1 MQLKSFA
8 KSFLLV
14 LILPFVFL
22 EKSNSQDISIELG
35 PNEIALNQYFSI
47 TVTVQNDRLR
57 SYEGFPEIPGFVKR
71 GTSSSTS
78 TSFINGK
85 MSSTQSITQNY
96 APQREGTFTL
106 PDFTMTVNGE
116 PVQGSGAVIT
126 VGPPVN
132 ARRPQQYD
140 PFGADPF
147 EDFFG
152 RKSEP
157 REFIDIKDEAFLAL
171 TTDKDEVYV
180 GEGFTTTLAFYV
192 AEDNRAPLQFYEL
205 GKQLTDIVKK
215 IKPANTWE
223 ENFNIENVQKE
234 PVVIN
239 GKRYSQYKLYQATFY
254 PLNLEAIRFPSVGL
268 ELIKYKVA
276 KNPTF
281 FGQNRMEDYKTFTS
295 KPKEVIVKDLPPHP
309 LKQTAAVGK
318 YRLQEEISS
327 TELNTGGSF
336 NYSFIVAGEGNI
348 SAINKPQLTDT
359 KAFDFY
365 PPNIK
370 QSVNRTNGKVRGT
383 KSFNYYG
390 IPNEPGVYDMADF
403 IQLVYFDPELARYDT
418 LKSRVK
424 LVVQGES
431 RKNEHI
437 SSSDLGSFYDR
448 ISMEDNTLVKLSG
461 VGASRIFAN
470 VFILVMLAL
479 TAVLYF
485 KKR

>member
-1 MQLKSFA
+1 MPLKSFA
-8 KSFLLV
+8 KSLLIIP
-14 LILPFVFL
+14 LIFFSFT
-22 EKSNSQDISIELG
+22 EKSYSQDISIQLG
-35 PNEIALNQYFSI
+35 TGEIALNQYFTI

-57 SYEGFPEIPGFVKR
+57 NYEGFPEISGFIKR

-78 TSFINGK
+78 TNFINGK

-96 APQREGTFTL
+96 SPQREGNFTL
-106 PDFTMTVNGE
+106 PPFNMTVNGE
-116 PVQGSGAVIT
+116 SVSAPGIT
-126 VGPPVN
+126 IKVGPPAN
-132 ARRPQQYD
+132 TRRQQQYD

-152 RKSEP
+152 RKNEP
-157 REFIDIKDEAFLAL
+157 REFVDVREEAFLAL
-171 TTDKDEVYV
+171 TTDKEEVFV

-192 AEDNRAPLQFYEL
+192 AEENRAPLQFYEL
-205 GKQLTDIVKK
+205 GKQLTEIVKK

-234 PVVIN
+234 PVTIN
-239 GKRYSQYKLYQATFY
+239 GKRYSQYKLYQATYY
-254 PLNLEAIRFPSVGL
+254 PLNLETIKFPSVGL

-281 FGQNRMEDYKTFTS
+281 FGQNRMEDYKTFSS
-295 KPKEVIVKDLPPHP
+295 KPKEVKIKDLPPHP

-318 YRLQEEISS
+318 YRLQEEISG
-327 TELNTGGSF
+327 TELNTGESF

-348 SAINKPQLTDT
+348 SAIEKPEAGG
-359 KAFDFY
+359 KEFDFY

-370 QSVNRTNGKVRGT
+370 QSINRTNGKVRGT

-390 IPNEPGVYDMADF
+390 IPNEPGIYDLADYF
-403 IQLVYFDPELARYDT
+403 QLVYFDPELARYDT
-418 LKSRVK
+418 LRSRVK
-424 LVVQGES
+424 LVVKGES
-431 RKNEHI
+431 RKNEYI

-448 ISMEDNTLVKLSG
+448 IDMEDNVLVKLSDAG
-461 VGASRIFAN
+461 TSRIFAN

-479 TAVLYF
+479 TAVLYL

>member
-1 MQLKSFA
+1 MKSFA
-8 KSFLLV
+8 KYLFLACFSLV
-14 LILPFVFL
+14 LIS
-22 EKSNSQDISIELG
+22 EKSYSQDISITLG

-57 SYEGFPEIPGFVKR
+57 NYEGFPEIPGFIKR
-71 GTSSSTS
+71 GTSSATS
-78 TSFINGK
+78 TNFINGK

-96 APQREGTFTL
+96 TPQREGTFTL
-106 PDFTMTVNGE
+106 PPFSMVVNGE
-116 PVQGSGAVIT
+116 KIKTDGTTIKVGA
-126 VGPPVN
+126 PVN
-132 ARRPQQYD
+132 SRSPQQYD

-157 REFIDIKDEAFLAL
+157 REFVDIKDEAFLAL
-171 TTDKDEVYV
+171 TTDKDEVFV

-192 AEDNRAPLQFYEL
+192 AEENRAPLQFYEL
-205 GKQLTDIVKK
+205 GKQLTEIVKK

-234 PVVIN
+234 PVTIN
-239 GKRYSQYKLYQATFY
+239 GKRYSQYKLYQATYY
-254 PLNLEAIRFPSVGL
+254 PLNLQTIQFPSVGL

-281 FGQNRMEDYKTFTS
+281 FGQNRMEDYKTFSS
-295 KPKEVIVKDLPPHP
+295 KPKEVKVKDLPPHP
-309 LKQTAAVGK
+309 LKQTVGVGQF
-318 YRLQEEISS
+318 RLQEEISS
-327 TELNTGGSF
+327 TELNTGESF
-336 NYSFIVAGEGNI
+336 NYSMIVAGEGNI
-348 SAINKPQLTDT
+348 SAINKPEVDGN

-370 QSVNRTNGKVRGT
+370 QSVNRVNGKVKGT
-383 KSFNYYG
+383 KSFTYYG
-390 IPNEPGVYDMADF
+390 IPNEPGIYDMADF
-403 IQLVYFDPELARYDT
+403 FQLVYFNPETARYDT

-424 LVVQGES
+424 LAVKGES
-431 RKNEHI
+431 RRNEYI

-448 ISMEDNTLVKLSG
+448 ISLEDNGLVKLSSTG
-461 VGASRIFAN
+461 TSRIFAN
-470 VFILVMLAL
+470 VFILIMLAL
-479 TAVLYF
+479 TAVLYL

>member
-1 MQLKSFA
+1 MLLKSFA
-8 KSFLLV
+8 KSLLIIGLIFLG
-14 LILPFVFL
+14 FT
-22 EKSNSQDISIELG
+22 EKSYSQDISIELG
-35 PNEIALNQYFSI
+35 TGEIALNQYFTI

-57 SYEGFPEIPGFVKR
+57 NYEGFPEIPGFIKR

-78 TSFINGK
+78 TNFINGK

-96 APQREGTFTL
+96 SPQREGSFTL
-106 PDFTMTVNGE
+106 PPFNMTVNGE
-116 PVQGSGAVIT
+116 SISAAGIT
-126 VGPPVN
+126 IKVGPPAN
-132 ARRPQQYD
+132 TRRQQQQYD

-152 RKSEP
+152 RKNEP
-157 REFIDIKDEAFLAL
+157 GEFVDIKEEAFLAL
-171 TTDKDEVYV
+171 TTDKEEVFV

-192 AEDNRAPLQFYEL
+192 AEENRAPLQFYEL
-205 GKQLTDIVKK
+205 GKQLTEIVKK
-215 IKPANTWE
+215 IKPSNTWE

-234 PVVIN
+234 PVTIN
-239 GKRYSQYKLYQATFY
+239 GKRYSQYKLYQATYY
-254 PLNLEAIRFPSVGL
+254 PLNLETIKFPPVGL

-295 KPKEVIVKDLPPHP
+295 KRKEVKIKDLPPHP

-318 YRLQEEISS
+318 YRLQEEISG
-327 TELNTGGSF
+327 TELNTGESF

-348 SAINKPQLTDT
+348 SAIEKPEAGG
-359 KAFDFY
+359 KEFDFY

-390 IPNEPGVYDMADF
+390 IPNEPGIYDLADYF
-403 IQLVYFDPELARYDT
+403 QLVYFDPELARYDT
-418 LKSRVK
+418 LRSRVK
-424 LVVQGES
+424 LVVKGES
-431 RKNEHI
+431 RKNEYI

-448 ISMEDNTLVKLSG
+448 IDMEDNMLVKLSD
-461 VGASRIFAN
+461 ADTSRIFAN

-479 TAVLYF
+479 TVVLYL